1 MIWGVNLT
9 KVSVIMPVYNCAD
22 VLKRAVEAVLN
33 QTLDDIEL
41 ILVDDCSDDGSGEI
55 IDEYSKNHDNVKAIH
70 LPQNSKS
77 PSKPRI
83 WASNWLVQTTSCF
96 RMLTMK

>member
-1 MIWGVNLT
+1 MIWGVNMT

-41 ILVDDCSDDGSGEI
+41 ILVDDCSNDGSGEI
-55 IDEYSKNHDNVKAIH
+55 IDEYSKKHEM
-70 LPQNSKS
+70 
-77 PSKPRI
+77 SKPFICRRI
-83 WASNWLVQTTSCF
+83 PNLLQSQETWASN
-96 RMLTMK
+96 